1 MKIHSPEGNIAA
13 ESRGLATAPK
23 DLNGVKLGIL
33 DNTKPNAGLF
43 MKQATKALQEKY
55 GVELVKV
62 EEKNAALAAPEDLI
76 QGLSKEVQIVLTGAA
91 D

>member
-1 MKIHSPEGNIAA
+1 MKIYSPEGKIAE
-13 ESRGLATAPK
+13 ESIGLASAPK
-23 DLNGVKLGIL
+23 DLKGVKLGIL
-33 DNTKPNAGLF
+33 DNSKPNAGHF
-43 MKQATKALQEKY
+43 MKQAAQTLQEKY

-76 QGLSKEVQIVLTGAA
+76 EGLSKEVQIILTGAA